1 MNHNANIVLESKQGI
16 PGLSVVLGASG
27 GLGRAL
33 VEALYQQ
40 GARIRAV
47 SRKRPGWA
55 LNVPA
60 VEWVEADIA
69 NPAGAIGACAGAAVV
84 FHAAQPPYGEWPEL
98 FPAMTAAVIEGSA
111 TAGAKLIMVD
121 NLYMYGPTGST
132 LHESLP
138 RAATGPKGT
147 TRTTM
152 EEQLLSAHRSGK
164 LRVTIGRL
172 SDYYG
177 PNGPGTAVSALVLDK
192 AVAGKAMQWPGANNA
207 LHTLHFLPDAARGL
221 IVLANNDEAD
231 GKVWHLPSSP
241 AITGVQF
248 MDFVN
253 ANLTAPV
260 KAKTMSALMMRIGG
274 LFSKEAK
281 ETVEILYQ
289 WAEPFVVDSSAFT
302 RTFGTLTTTP
312 HDQAIRLTL
321 ESMNNPSNNAT
332 TNHESK

>member
-1 MNHNANIVLESKQGI
+1 MNHIANTVLASNQDI

-40 GARIRAV
+40 GSRIRAV

-55 LNVPA
+55 HTVPG

-69 NPAGAIGACAGAAVV
+69 NSGSATRACAGAAMV

-98 FPAMTAAVIEGSA
+98 FPAMTAAVIEGA
-111 TAGAKLIMVD
+111 AAAGAKLIMVD

-147 TRTTM
+147 TRTKM
-152 EEQLLSAHRSGK
+152 EDQLLSAHRSGK

-177 PNGPGTAVSALVLDK
+177 PNGPGTAVSALVLGK
-192 AVAGKAMQWPGANNA
+192 AVAGKAMQWPGVNNA

-221 IVLANNDEAD
+221 IVLANNDQAD
-231 GKVWHLPSSP
+231 GEVWHLPSSP
-241 AITGVQF
+241 AITGAQF

-260 KAKTMSALMMRIGG
+260 KAKTMSALMMKIGG
-274 LFSKEAK
+274 VFSKEAK

-289 WAEPFVVDSSAFT
+289 WTEPFVVDSSAFT
-302 RTFGTLTTTP
+302 KTFGMLATTP
-312 HDQAIRLTL
+312 HNQAIRLTL
-321 ESMNNPSNNAT
+321 ESMNNATNSTT